1 MDDFTNRPID
11 HESTNE
17 NPANTGNSSPSYD
30 CNNTDHGAVQGGY
43 NNTDPNAVQS
53 GYNNTGPVQGGYSTV
68 PPQQQQQPYPPNYYG
83 GQPPYGQPYGA
94 PTPPPPPP
102 PQQSEPYRWDFE
114 NMQQTA
120 AAATPPK
127 KKNRGAKVFGII
139 AAAIALA
146 VVGSFSVYG
155 VYVAATGD
163 TLQSILEPAPGS
175 DPSSTA
181 PIPEFSINDKPA
193 GTPLTTDAGLSNSEI
208 FKKVSP
214 TVVGIVS
221 YVDGNP
227 YTGTGGGQEQGSG
240 IIMSADG
247 YIITNAHVVASA
259 SEIEVVLA
267 DGQTYNGTVVGM
279 DVPTDLAVVKI
290 DATGLTAAE
299 FGNSEQLEVGERVV
313 AIGNP
318 GGLQFASSLTVGYV
332 SALNRSLSS
341 GEAGYELDC
350 IQTDAAINPGNSGGA
365 LINAYGQVVGINSAK
380 IKASGFEGMG
390 FAIPINDAMPIIE
403 DIITNGKVTGRAM
416 LGIEVEVVS
425 AAEAQFT
432 GGPMG
437 IRIRNFTEGNDL
449 ERKGAQVGDI
459 ITHINNTPV
468 YSTTGSAS
476 VLKEFKPG
484 DTVTLTLYRV
494 SNRGRA
500 SSFDINITLTG
511 S

>member
-1 MDDFTNRPID
+1 MDDFNNRPIG
-11 HESTNE
+11 HENTNE
-17 NPANTGNSSPSYD
+17 SPVNPGSATP
-30 CNNTDHGAVQGGY
+30 DHSY
-43 NNTDPNAVQS
+43 NNTDPGAVQS
-53 GYNNTGPVQGGYSTV
+53 GYNNTDPGAVQGGYGHV
-68 PPQQQQQPYPPNYYG
+68 PPPQASQQPYPPNYYS
-83 GQPPYGQPYGA
+83 GQQPYGQPNSA
-94 PTPPPPPP
+94 PPPPPP
-102 PQQSEPYRWDFE
+102 KQEEPYRWDFE

-120 AAATPPK
+120 AAAPPK
-127 KKNRGAKVFGII
+127 RKNKGAKVFGII

-146 VVGSFSVYG
+146 IIGSFSVYG

-163 TLQSILEPAPGS
+163 TLQSILEPLPGGT
-175 DPSSTA
+175 PSSTA

-193 GTPLTTDAGLSNSEI
+193 GTPLTSDAGLSNSEI

-227 YTGTGGGQEQGSG
+227 YNGTSGGQEQGSG

-259 SEIEVVLA
+259 GEIEVVLA
-267 DGQTYNGTVVGM
+267 DGKTYDGTVVGL

-299 FGNSEQLEVGERVV
+299 FGNSDQLEVGERVV

-332 SALNRSLSS
+332 SALNRSLAS
-341 GEAGYELDC
+341 GEAGYELEC

-365 LINAYGQVVGINSAK
+365 LINSYGQVVGINSAK

-390 FAIPINDAMPIIE
+390 FAIPMNDAMPIIE

-425 AAEAQFT
+425 AVEAQYT

-437 IRIRNFTEGNDL
+437 IRIRKFTEGNSL
-449 ERKGAQVGDI
+449 EAKGAQVGDV

-476 VLKEFKPG
+476 VLKDFKPG

-494 SNRGRA
+494 NNRGRA
-500 SSFDINITLTG
+500 ASFDIDVTLTG